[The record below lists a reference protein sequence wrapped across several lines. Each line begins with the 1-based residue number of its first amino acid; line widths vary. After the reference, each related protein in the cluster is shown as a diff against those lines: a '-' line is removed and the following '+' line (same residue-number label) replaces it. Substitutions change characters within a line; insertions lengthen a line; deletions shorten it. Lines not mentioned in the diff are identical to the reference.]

1 MNPFEGASSSAPPPG
16 TGCVDTGR
24 TGKAG
29 KAATKRGR
37 IVVMDNADGKTDGK
51 ARGKARSKASRGGRG
66 GESGESGESGQSN
79 PPEKNKVTIPD
90 QPVNRVPGELLH
102 EIPGILEDESYG
114 DDERKLNEFLIKHPM
129 CSLEATSQK
138 TLKTV
143 ASIFQNS
150 GMSTPIELPV
160 VGKSYDDQMLCP
172 PNKMIG
178 ERECICGD
186 RCMATFLA
194 KWRHGPDTDLGFV
207 CTEYLL
213 PDERSSF
220 LAGGGLP
227 QRRKKC
233 LLCYRYF
240 VSFLYY
246 KARVDPTFNIKEAG
260 LTPLAFTNHV
270 APPELESGVSTADQ
284 LELQRTQ
291 TEPLQ
296 SASLVSSRD
305 GYKPSAMLFVDEE
318 FFSRQAARQGAL
330 APLVWQPVVKFS
342 SNHYKFVK
350 TAESGP
356 RILQVGIGSDLDFCN
371 APAAQP
377 VAPLGPTASR

>member
-1 MNPFEGASSSAPPPG
+1 
-16 TGCVDTGR
+16 
-24 TGKAG
+24 
-29 KAATKRGR
+29 
-37 IVVMDNADGKTDGK
+37 
-51 ARGKARSKASRGGRG
+51 
-66 GESGESGESGQSN
+66 
-79 PPEKNKVTIPD
+79 
-90 QPVNRVPGELLH
+90 
-102 EIPGILEDESYG
+102 
-114 DDERKLNEFLIKHPM
+114 M

-150 GMSTPIELPV
+150 GMSTPVELPV
-160 VGKSYDDQMLCP
+160 IGKSYDDNMLRP
-172 PNKMIG
+172 PNKMTG
-178 ERECICGD
+178 ERECVCGD

-246 KARVDPTFNIKEAG
+246 KARVDPTFNIQEAG

-270 APPELESGVSTADQ
+270 APPELAGGLPADQ

-305 GYKPSAMLFVDEE
+305 GYKPSAMLFVDED
-318 FFSRQAARQGAL
+318 FFSRQAARQGPL

-377 VAPLGPTASR
+377 VAPLGLTAFR